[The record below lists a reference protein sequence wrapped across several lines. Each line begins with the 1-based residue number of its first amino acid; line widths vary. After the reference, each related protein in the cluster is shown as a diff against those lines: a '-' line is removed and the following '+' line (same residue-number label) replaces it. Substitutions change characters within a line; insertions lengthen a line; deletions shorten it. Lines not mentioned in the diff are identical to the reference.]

1 MHCTMFAYSTSP
13 HVSQLY
19 TGFSLLSAGG
29 KIRLTQKLC
38 NFSHAGIESMKNMRP
53 SDLNGLFVILD
64 GKTTIYYDT
73 SDSAPLRMDALEVC
87 DAYFKRSYASA
98 HIPDGYHSKVYP
110 LGLNYEIYVGKLNL
124 HEMSRFLL
132 RKAAFNHF
140 PKELVKRCAEL
151 ASLCFLPTVAHM
163 CAPPVL
169 TQEPRVLFMARAWD
183 PEGESAALS
192 ASEKA
197 ERTIINTTRA
207 RCIQLLR
214 KELGSRFYGGF
225 AQTKYAMQ
233 TYKAL
238 VLKSPLSAGKKNYL
252 SLLRDY
258 PICISTTGLHG
269 SIGWKM
275 AEYVA
280 FSKSIVSER
289 LKRVV
294 PCDFEPKQHY
304 SEFDT
309 PEECVQQT
317 IQLIEDKPSRQ
328 LMMENNW
335 TYYNNHLAPDKLIW
349 RTLDIAAQIGTR
361 PAPRSEREAISADRS
376 SDGRVEVE
384 KQRHTHLPQT
394 VVNP

>member
-1 MHCTMFAYSTSP
+1 
-13 HVSQLY
+13 
-19 TGFSLLSAGG
+19 
-29 KIRLTQKLC
+29 
-38 NFSHAGIESMKNMRP
+38 
-53 SDLNGLFVILD
+53 
-64 GKTTIYYDT
+64 
-73 SDSAPLRMDALEVC
+73 
-87 DAYFKRSYASA
+87 
-98 HIPDGYHSKVYP
+98 
-110 LGLNYEIYVGKLNL
+110 
-124 HEMSRFLL
+124 
-132 RKAAFNHF
+132 
-140 PKELVKRCAEL
+140 
-151 ASLCFLPTVAHM
+151 
-163 CAPPVL
+163 
-169 TQEPRVLFMARAWD
+169 
-183 PEGESAALS
+183 
-192 ASEKA
+192 
-197 ERTIINTTRA
+197 
-207 RCIQLLR
+207 
-214 KELGSRFYGGF
+214 
-225 AQTKYAMQ
+225 
-233 TYKAL
+233 
-238 VLKSPLSAGKKNYL
+238 
-252 SLLRDY
+252 
-258 PICISTTGLHG
+258 
-269 SIGWKM
+269 M

-294 PCDFEPKQHY
+294 PCGFEPKQHY